1 MKAAAL
7 IPAAGASTRMGRP
20 KLLLE
25 LDGRTLIEGAIRAA
39 SMAGCSPILVV
50 VGGGPPQIAEIARRL
65 GAEVVE
71 NDEWQ
76 HGIGNSIAQGM
87 SALPREIDAVLI
99 LPADQVDVEPEHLR
113 RLIASARE
121 EGGVAATDFGASRGA
136 PAAFSIEEFGLLSN
150 LSGDRGARDAIQNA
164 RPIAPPRPI
173 RDIDTLEDFARAE
186 AEAMSQGQSETSP
199 RS

>member
-1 MKAAAL
+1 MKASAL
-7 IPAAGASTRMGRP
+7 IPAAGASARMGRP

-25 LDGRTLIEGAIRAA
+25 LRGTTLIEGAIRAA

-50 VGGGPPQIAEIARRL
+50 VGGGPPRIAEIARRL
-65 GAEVVE
+65 GAEVVQ

-76 HGIGNSIAQGM
+76 LGIGTSIARGM
-87 SALPREIDAVLI
+87 SELPREIDVVLI

-121 EGGVAATDFGASRGA
+121 EGGVAATDFGVSRGA
-136 PAAFSIEEFGLLSN
+136 PAAFSIEEFDLLSN

-186 AEAMSQGQSETSP
+186 AGAMSQGQSEISP